1 MRWLMRCFS
10 YPMSNR
16 SIIFNQQHRK
26 CKLSGHEQERG
37 WIEAK
42 ANPFSTKH
50 WAVVDIDVLDLSLR
64 IQFSVMSDNMLLLSF
79 SNVKAY
85 QYVVSLEWYEWKLKL
100 ISSLI
105 KMTAQFLRSLESLGK
120 SRQIVKTRSFSH
132 HTWSGKKFC
141 VPLFEVATEVF
152 TFFFSKEKNSS
163 NLSLFGSARATP
175 LEFLLVLSPTTFFN
189 ELKFRC
195 KKKNLRRKRKILK
208 F

>member
-105 KMTAQFLRSLESLGK
+105 KMTAQFLQSLESLGK

-152 TFFFSKEKNSS
+152 TFFFQKRKT
-163 NLSLFGSARATP
+163 RATWACLAVPVP
-175 LEFLLVLSPTTFFN
+175 LRSSSFLFSLRQLFFN

-195 KKKNLRRKRKILK
+195 KKKIWGEKGK